1 MGVASKRRRKIKV
14 EGRRYLWYVRDD
26 PDSEA
31 WVLHVLSEDKAFIV
45 KYHLGQ
51 PAEGRYLIVLGPDFA
66 GLPDAGGQW
75 IRVLCPAWEKG
86 GTVGP
91 GDVRLVADDARVRL
105 LASDATSS
113 AAGVAVD
120 LEGRPGDLVS
130 LFPVGADVEGVST
143 DGLRYPLVAATLLVG
158 RTRGLSNVRTATVAR
173 VAMRQGRLLIVE
185 APATL

>member
-1 MGVASKRRRKIKV
+1 MAVEVASVDKDESDTELAVRAALD
-14 EGRRYLWYVRDD
+14 EGAARIT
-26 PDSEA
+26 
-31 WVLHVLSEDKAFIV
+31 IV
-45 KYHLGQ
+45 GALGGARLDHALANVALLGM
-51 PAEGRYLIVLGPDFA
+51 AELAGR
-66 GLPDAGGQW
+66 
-75 IRVLCPAWEKG
+75 
-86 GTVGP
+86 
-91 GDVRLVADDARVRL
+91 DVRLVADDARVRL